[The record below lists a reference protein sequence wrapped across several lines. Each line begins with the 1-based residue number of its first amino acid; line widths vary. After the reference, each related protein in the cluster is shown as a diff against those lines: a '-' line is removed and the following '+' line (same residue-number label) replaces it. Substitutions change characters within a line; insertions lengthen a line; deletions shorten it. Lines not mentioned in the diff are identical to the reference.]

1 MKSSHCDM
9 LPTKSWVYWKRSGAG
24 EGANGDLAGV
34 KPVGSMVKAAGDGT
48 GDALSFEK
56 DTIVFE
62 KDTHR

>member
-1 MKSSHCDM
+1 
-9 LPTKSWVYWKRSGAG
+9 
-24 EGANGDLAGV
+24 V